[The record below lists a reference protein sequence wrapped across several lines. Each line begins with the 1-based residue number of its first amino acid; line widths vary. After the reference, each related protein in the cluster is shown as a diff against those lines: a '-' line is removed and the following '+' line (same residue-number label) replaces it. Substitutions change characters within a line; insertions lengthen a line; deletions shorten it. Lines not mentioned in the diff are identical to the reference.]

1 MRSIIYIV
9 ALFSGLCF
17 VASAPQAASV
27 YLWTDANG
35 RMHITEGP
43 PPEGGKV
50 RDMFEYEPRS
60 RPEPVEPSPPSQAAE
75 SADSAQET
83 ECRDVF
89 AARRNLREKKMMAA
103 AVRRRAAEA
112 RDKVKDLQ
120 NRIGFDD
127 DRRDDFKDDL
137 KQLEQN
143 ARRAE
148 MFSEQ
153 AGLEVKVAEL
163 QVKLAEY
170 EAGGPCSDER
180 EY

>member
-1 MRSIIYIV
+1 MRSTIHTVI
-9 ALFSGLCF
+9 LFSALCF
-17 VASAPQAASV
+17 AASAPLAASV
-27 YLWTDANG
+27 FLWTDDSG
-35 RMHITEGP
+35 RMHISETP
-43 PPEGGKV
+43 PPEGGTV

-60 RPEPVEPSPPSQAAE
+60 QTEPVESSSPSESAE
-75 SADSAQET
+75 SKSSDKET
-83 ECRDVF
+83 QCRNVF

-103 AVRRRAAEA
+103 AVRQRAEEA
-112 RDKVKDLQ
+112 SDKVKDLR

-137 KQLEQN
+137 KRLEQN
-143 ARRAE
+143 EHRAQ

-153 AGLEVKVAEL
+153 AGLEVKIAEL

-170 EAGGPCSDER
+170 EAGGPCTDKR